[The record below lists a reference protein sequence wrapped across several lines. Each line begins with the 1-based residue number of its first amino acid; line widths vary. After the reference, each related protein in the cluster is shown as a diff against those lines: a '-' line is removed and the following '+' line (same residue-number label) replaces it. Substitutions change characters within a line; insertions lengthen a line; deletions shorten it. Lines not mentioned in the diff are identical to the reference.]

1 MPFWAAALR
10 QPELGGGGGGGGGF
24 SQLGLGSSL
33 RSSDMCVDVRCR
45 GTPRIEI
52 LVAPRRR

>member
-10 QPELGGGGGGGGGF
+10 RPELGGGVGGGF
-24 SQLGLGSSL
+24 SQLGLGL
-33 RSSDMCVDVRCR
+33 RSSRQCVV
-45 GTPRIEI
+45 EI